1 MKKVVLIDDNSLN
14 HRELYGASF
23 VDNGEYDDCMMHIEK
38 LNRGSD
44 FSFVLDA
51 ACLMMHRTLE
61 DYEEGGFKSDSHKA
75 KERIENILEDA
86 DIPTVTFSDGD
97 VIDWRE
103 EEPNVVYAIK
113 KSEFYLHLKPFLD
126 EYRRSGGKIDM
137 RIIAFGNNYMVHMM
151 RLWYESIIKKMVNY
165 NDEDILTE
173 DMFDRRA
180 LRLFL
185 ENADLGEGITI
196 DYIMHKIED
205 DEYTVKDLKDRIN
218 NIISSVIRYGKNISS
233 WE

>member
-14 HRELYGASF
+14 LRELYGASF
-23 VDNGEYDDCMMHIEK
+23 VDNGEYDDCLMHIEK
-38 LNRGSD
+38 INKESD
-44 FSFVLDA
+44 FSFVMDA

-61 DYEEGGFKSDSHKA
+61 DYEEGGFNSNSHKA
-75 KERIENILEDA
+75 KERIDSILEDA

-103 EEPNVVYAIK
+103 EKPNVVYAIK

-126 EYRRSGGKIDM
+126 EYRRTGKIDM
-137 RIIAFGNNYMVHMM
+137 RIIAFGGNYMVHMM
-151 RLWYESIIKKMVNY
+151 RMWYESIIKKLAKN
-165 NDEDILTE
+165 NDEDIVTE
-173 DMFDRRA
+173 DMINKLAFRK
-180 LRLFL
+180 FI
-185 ENADLGEGITI
+185 ENADLGEEITM
-196 DYIMHKIED
+196 DYIMLKIGD